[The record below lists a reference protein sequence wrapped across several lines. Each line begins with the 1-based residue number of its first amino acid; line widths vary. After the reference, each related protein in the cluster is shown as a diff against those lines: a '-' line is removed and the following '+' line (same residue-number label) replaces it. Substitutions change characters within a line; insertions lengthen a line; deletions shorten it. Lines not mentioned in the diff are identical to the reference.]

1 MQQRCVVDREMGA
14 GETHEFIAKQNAM
27 TVETNRGVSHF
38 VQEGRQRGVAAKE
51 TNGEGI
57 NVCGS
62 KSARSGFC
70 DLKSRNIDVF
80 AVADGLQPVIE
91 FVGLHNACAQNF
103 VGDTLACIR
112 ERLFS

>member
-1 MQQRCVVDREMGA
+1 MGA

-38 VQEGRQRGVAAKE
+38 VQEGRQRGVTPIE
-51 TNGEGI
+51 TNREGI

-80 AVADGLQPVIE
+80 SVAHRLQPVIQ
-91 FVGLHNACAQNF
+91 FVGFHNAGPHNF
-103 VGDTLACIR
+103 VSNVFTCIR

>member
-14 GETHEFIAKQNAM
+14 GEAHEFVAKQNAM
-27 TVETNRGVSHF
+27 TVETNRSVSHF

-62 KSARSGFC
+62 KSARSGFYH
-70 DLKSRNIDVF
+70 LKSRNIDVF